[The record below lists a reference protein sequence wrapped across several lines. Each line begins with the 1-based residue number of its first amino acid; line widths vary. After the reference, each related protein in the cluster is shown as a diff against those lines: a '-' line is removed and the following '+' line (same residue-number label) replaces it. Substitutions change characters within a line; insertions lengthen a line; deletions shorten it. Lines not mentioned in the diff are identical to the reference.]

1 MYKFKSYL
9 LGSRAVSIAGQ
20 IVLWVMFF
28 LFPLHLY
35 NVRIMDPHFFQ
46 RQLIDNIFYVL
57 LFYVNVNYLVP
68 RYLIKGSKVKYF
80 LGVGLLLLVVFCQQ
94 VLTERAFLPPMHAR
108 FNLHGMDFPGGRPG
122 VAGPRDDLRF
132 ERGNSPSITPGKL
145 ADSAFI
151 RKYGLPARPV
161 ILPEGQRRQLLNI
174 KGPGAMPAGLPFVQG
189 IDGFFIFMVLR
200 RAFST
205 SLLLLLVGS
214 FWKISF
220 VWSRSEKEKESLEKE
235 KLGAELKLLKSQ
247 INPHFLFNVLNSL
260 YALSYKEQSKV
271 SASILKLSYI
281 MRYMIYD
288 TAATAV
294 QLQKEVDYIE
304 NYIAL
309 QRLRMPDFIEISFKA
324 EGILATHF
332 IEPMLLLPFIE
343 NAFKHGVSYLAPSK
357 INIQLQVKADEL
369 YLEVDN
375 PIAGHRPV
383 GLESEGGVGLIN
395 VSERL
400 KLLYGSYYDLQI
412 QQVGQRYQ
420 VNLHIS
426 LNKIKKDLYD

>member
-1 MYKFKSYL
+1 MYKLKSYL

-46 RQLIDNIFYVL
+46 RQLIDNIFFVL

-68 RYLIKGSKVKYF
+68 NYLIKGSKVKYF

-94 VLTERAFLPPMHAR
+94 ILTERAFLPPMRAR
-108 FNLHGMDFPGGRPG
+108 FEHHGMDFPGARPRI
-122 VAGPRDDLRF
+122 GPGGDLRF
-132 ERGNSPSITPGKL
+132 ERGNSPAITPGKL
-145 ADSAFI
+145 ADSAYI

-161 ILPEGQRRQLLNI
+161 ILPQGQRRQLLNRNR
-174 KGPGAMPAGLPFVQG
+174 PGAMSNDLPFVKG
-189 IDGFFIFMVLR
+189 MDGFFIFMVLR

-220 VWSRSEKEKESLEKE
+220 VWSKSEKEKERLEKE

-309 QRLRMPDFIEISFKA
+309 QRLRMPDFIDILFKA

-357 INIQLQVKADEL
+357 ISIQLQVKADEL

-383 GLESEGGVGLIN
+383 GLASEGGVGLIN

-412 QQVGQRYQ
+412 QQVGQRYK